1 MSAYEVETSKYDN
14 VQEAIADSFVEG
26 YEVHYVTEAR
36 PGLLFALASPENG
49 ATRVYEY
56 RVEVFGGM
64 YSMRVCTVDVDDAV
78 QEAPDLREMAE
89 KYGCV

>member
-26 YEVHYVTEAR
+26 YEVHLIIEAEPDLFYV
-36 PGLLFALASPENG
+36 LASPERG
-49 ATRVYEY
+49 VAQVFEY
-56 RVEVFGGM
+56 RVEIFGGM
-64 YSMRVCTVDVDDAV
+64 YSMRSCTVDVDDAV
-78 QEAPDLREMAE
+78 QEAPGLREMAE